1 MLLVLVLVPGV
12 LSVTVPGCCPRG
24 SRLSLEPPYSCEAAA
39 GDTETAGAQ
48 LQPKIFSLEAEA
60 FINEALEVAGGGG
73 GVPECGAGE
82 RRHAAVISAES
93 EEEFVIV
100 AEDASIFLAA
110 DTSTHSRY
118 CLAAAAGGVAAV
130 YCAPDPRARCGEAVC
145 AALCCPPHMVAS
157 RGTGGCQPRWGMV
170 ASASWLRA

>member
-1 MLLVLVLVPGV
+1 MLLLLLVPGV
-12 LSVTVPGCCPRG
+12 LSVTVPGCCPPG
-24 SRLSLEPPYSCEAAA
+24 SLLSLEPPYSCEAAA

-48 LQPKIFSLEAEA
+48 LRPKIFSLEAEA

-82 RRHAAVISAES
+82 RTHAAVISAES

-100 AEDASIFLAA
+100 AEDGSIFLAR
-110 DTSTHSRY
+110 DSSTRTRY

-157 RGTGGCQPRWGMV
+157 RDTGGCQPRWGMV
-170 ASASWLRA
+170 ASASWL

>member
-1 MLLVLVLVPGV
+1 MLLLVLVPGV
-12 LSVTVPGCCPRG
+12 LSVTVPGCCPPG
-24 SRLSLEPPYSCEAAA
+24 SLLSLEPPYSCEAAA
-39 GDTETAGAQ
+39 GDTEAAGAQ
-48 LQPKIFSLEAEA
+48 LRPKIFSLEAEA
-60 FINEALEVAGGGG
+60 FINEALEVAGG

-100 AEDASIFLAA
+100 AEDGSIFLAA
-110 DTSTHSRY
+110 DSSTRTRY

-157 RGTGGCQPRWGMV
+157 RDTGGCQPRWGMV
-170 ASASWLRA
+170 ASASWL